1 MKKYIQ
7 KLIKVFFIMKKRISL
22 LIFGKKIENQENLI
36 KKRKKILKLC

>member
-7 KLIKVFFIMKKRISL
+7 KLIKVFFNMKKRISL